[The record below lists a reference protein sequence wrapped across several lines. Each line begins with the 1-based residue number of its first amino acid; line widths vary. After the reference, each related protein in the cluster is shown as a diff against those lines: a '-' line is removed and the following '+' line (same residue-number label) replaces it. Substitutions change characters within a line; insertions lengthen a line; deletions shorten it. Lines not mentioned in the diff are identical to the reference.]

1 MRYSEKKI
9 TRTEERGRYS
19 AKYDERKLT
28 NSSNNQ
34 KFSASKN
41 KTSPIG
47 GIAAF
52 DGDQSLDACDRFLE
66 ISTDRLMEEIN
77 EVLSVDSDTDAK
89 DAPKGNFFVL
99 NIIRE

>member
-1 MRYSEKKI
+1 MRYNDKKI
-9 TRTEERGRYS
+9 TRTEERGRY
-19 AKYDERKLT
+19 ATKYDDRKLA
-28 NSSNNQ
+28 NSSNNR

-52 DGDQSLDACDRFLE
+52 DGDQSLDPCDRFLE

-77 EVLSVDSDTDAK
+77 EVLSVDSDNDAAIVK
-89 DAPKGNFFVL
+89 D
-99 NIIRE
+99 